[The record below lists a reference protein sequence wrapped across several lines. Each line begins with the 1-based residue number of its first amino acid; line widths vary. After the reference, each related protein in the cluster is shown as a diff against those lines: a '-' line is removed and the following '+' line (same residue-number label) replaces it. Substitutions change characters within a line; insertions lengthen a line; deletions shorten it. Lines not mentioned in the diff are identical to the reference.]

1 MVMVGC
7 PKLYLSYPWALRS
20 YVPEKKHELVY
31 SALEH
36 SKQTN
41 PNSADKNGIL
51 KEEEVLILG
60 YLQSSERV

>member
-20 YVPEKKHELVY
+20 YVPEKKHESVY
-31 SALEH
+31 LALEH